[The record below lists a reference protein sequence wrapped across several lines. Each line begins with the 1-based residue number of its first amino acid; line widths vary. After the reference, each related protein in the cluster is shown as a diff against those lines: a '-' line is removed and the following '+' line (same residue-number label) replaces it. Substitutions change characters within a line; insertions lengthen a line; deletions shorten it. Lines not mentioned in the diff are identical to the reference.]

1 MAMLMLSAAMVSVM
15 LSRDVVSPLDSLS
28 SRLSSRPR
36 CVDET
41 MWLLRQLV
49 RGPTGSPAVWLMVRG
64 FQGLPPNEVSLR
76 VTVMMMMT
84 METVTALTALYA
96 ALFTVYAPSLTS
108 YVLMMRAL
116 MSTGIMMC
124 ADCYCCE
131 LPTTLW
137 PGRPP

>member
-1 MAMLMLSAAMVSVM
+1 M
-15 LSRDVVSPLDSLS
+15 
-28 SRLSSRPR
+28 
-36 CVDET
+36 T
-41 MWLLRQLV
+41 
-49 RGPTGSPAVWLMVRG
+49 
-64 FQGLPPNEVSLR
+64 
-76 VTVMMMMT
+76 MMT
-84 METVTALTALYA
+84 MKMETVTALTALYA

-116 MSTGIMMC
+116 MSTGIMVC